1 LAALKEKISTWTI
14 AFLRKIQ
21 IASGHWRE
29 NWSMKN
35 PT

>member
-1 LAALKEKISTWTI
+1 MLKEKTFILTI
-14 AFLRKIQ
+14 AFLPKIR